1 MTEQEKRE
9 KVIKGLE
16 CIRDWSQFAVNKRW
30 LVAGATEKMVKYAE
44 DALKL
49 LKAQEPVEAKIGG
62 SADNCW
68 WYTCGGC
75 GEAIDHIDRYCRH
88 CGRAVKWG

>member
-9 KVIKGLE
+9 KVIEHL
-16 CIRDWSQFAVNKRW
+16 DWAINEPDVF
-30 LVAGATEKMVKYAE
+30 
-44 DALKL
+44 DALYTYDLEGVIDTMRDALEL
-49 LKAQEPVEAKIGG
+49 LQAQEPVEAKIGG

-75 GEAIDHIDRYCRH
+75 GEAIDHNDRYCRH
-88 CGRAVKWG
+88 CGRAVKWD